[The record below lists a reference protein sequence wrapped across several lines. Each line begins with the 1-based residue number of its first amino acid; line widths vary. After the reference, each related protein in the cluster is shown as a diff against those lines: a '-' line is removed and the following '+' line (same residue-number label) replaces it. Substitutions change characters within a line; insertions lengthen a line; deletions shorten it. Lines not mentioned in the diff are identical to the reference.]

1 MGRKKPHKMT
11 TDELRREAVKL
22 QKKGIVSRLKKAA
35 RNIPETST
43 RFQLQVDIA
52 ARKLAAKE
60 AKKVRKKGRKSLMN
74 LISDLRKQ

>member
-1 MGRKKPHKMT
+1 M
-11 TDELRREAVKL
+11 
-22 QKKGIVSRLKKAA
+22 KKAA